1 MVVTC
6 CDSGTHV
13 HSSLAFYL
21 VPNTWWHPVSKLWN
35 LRLCFTW
42 EWPVFPLQEQ
52 PNQVNY
58 GNICTGLEVLN
69 FLLTVL
75 QSPAILSSFKPL
87 QRGIAACMTCGNTK
101 VLRAVHSLLSR
112 LMSIFPTEPSKQP
125 SPRASPLPE
134 TGGPGTVAWEC
145 PSCSSQWTLFS
156 HSVSLLILLFCFV
169 FEKIKGFTM

>member
-1 MVVTC
+1 MVATC
-6 CDSGTHV
+6 CDSCTHV
-13 HSSLAFYL
+13 PSSLAFYL
-21 VPNTWWHPVSKLWN
+21 VNTWWHPVSKQWI
-35 LRLCFTW
+35 CVSTYFTW

-125 SPRASPLPE
+125 SPHASPLPE
-134 TGGPGTVAWEC
+134 AGGPGTCLRV
-145 PSCSSQWTLFS
+145 
-156 HSVSLLILLFCFV
+156 LILA
-169 FEKIKGFTM
+169 E

>member
-1 MVVTC
+1 MQPYKSPAVCGAHMLWQWYPCSFFTGFLL
-6 CDSGTHV
+6 SK
-13 HSSLAFYL
+13 YL
-21 VPNTWWHPVSKLWN
+21 VTSSFKAVD
-35 LRLCFTW
+35 LRLHFTW

-125 SPRASPLPE
+125 SRHASPLPE
-134 TGGPGTVAWEC
+134 AGGPRTCLRV
-145 PSCSSQWTLFS
+145 
-156 HSVSLLILLFCFV
+156 LILA
-169 FEKIKGFTM
+169 K